1 MTRLQSLTATE
12 LRLLI
17 REPTLLV
24 FAFAFAP
31 FTMLIVAGVFGNHP
45 NAGYG
50 MARPD
55 HYYVAASTAVPI
67 IALALIGLPVTLASH
82 RERGVLK
89 RFEAFGVSTAAVIAA
104 EALVTVGLVV
114 VTTTTVLAVAAPT
127 YGIPAPAHLA
137 QTVLGILAATTTL
150 TLIGL
155 AVGLAAPTARAAQ
168 AIGLLGFF
176 PLYLL
181 GGGGP
186 PTRVLTGPLHT
197 IANALP
203 SGIQAIADPWVGI
216 SGYGQQLLTLAIWA
230 AIALAAIT
238 WLMRRSAA

>member
-1 MTRLQSLTATE
+1 MTRVKTLSAIE
-12 LRLLI
+12 LRLLV
-17 REPTLLV
+17 RDPTLVV

-31 FTMLIVAGVFGNHP
+31 FVMLILAGVFGTHP

-55 HYYVAASTAVPI
+55 HYYVAASTAVPT

-82 RERGVLK
+82 RERGVVK
-89 RFEAFGVSTAAVIAA
+89 RFEAFGISTTALIAA
-104 EALVTVGLVV
+104 EALVTAGLVA

-127 YGIPAPAHLA
+127 YGVPAPAHLA
-137 QTVLGILAATTTL
+137 QTIVGLVAATTTL

-168 AIGLLGFF
+168 AIGLLAFF

-203 SGIQAIADPWVGI
+203 SGIQAITDPWVGI
-216 SGYGQQLLTLAIWA
+216 SGYGQQLITLAIWA
-230 AIALAAIT
+230 AIALAAIA
-238 WLMRRSAA
+238 WLLRRRP